1 MNSVENICSVCGVA
15 GMKEASAGICPACA
29 LRGVLEGA
37 ESGGRIGAYRLIEE
51 LGRGGM
57 GVVWLAEQE
66 APIRREVA
74 LKVIKAGMD
83 TREVLAR
90 FEAERQ
96 ALALM
101 DHPGIARVLDAGVTE
116 QGRPYFV
123 MELVEGLPLTEFCA
137 QEKLTVRE
145 RLRLMRQVCAAVEH
159 AHQKGVI
166 HRDLK
171 SSNILVTRGAE
182 GEPLP
187 KVIDFGIAKAVGPQG
202 IADTLVTQMGQVV
215 GTPQYMSPEQAGA
228 EALDVDTRSDVYA
241 LGVMLYE
248 LLTGSTPLRSE
259 TVRGAALAEVQRLVR
274 EVVTERPS
282 VRLERE
288 LWKLQRCTGETPMP
302 HTERHAETQALPQVA
317 EVRGDLDWIVLHA
330 LEKERARRYGSASA
344 LAEDLRRHLEDEP
357 VLARPPS
364 ALYQFRKAV
373 KRHRTAFVAGLSVA
387 AALVVATAV
396 SVNLAVRARAAEKL
410 ATERLS
416 ASEAVPEFLIHAL
429 RSPDPSKSGREV
441 RVVEVLDQA
450 VAEARSRFA
459 TQPLLRARL
468 LETLGQTYH
477 GLGLYAEAAEL
488 LGETAV
494 SYGEPGEEGRGS
506 EVKNLIAKSISER
519 FLGRYETALK
529 LTDEAWEKGKA
540 ALGPNHE
547 DTLHARFEHGLV
559 FALMGRLEEAKAIQK
574 EIADGQMGTSTLRQH
589 MVEDLEVLF
598 MEARGEMEPL
608 VAKFTQRAQRP
619 LYLGKRTHNELAA
632 SQMEH
637 LGRVLEKLGRKEDSL
652 LVREELL
659 LHTWESLGPAHN
671 YTGTAMSIMAKAFFE
686 AGRGVEATAV
696 ARLLLADSEREP
708 QVSQVVGGLKKHV
721 AEWHAGFQGQD
732 NETLES
738 WKAELTESEESVPA
752 LLWSVRSL
760 MAEGLKEKRAH
771 LEKALAARF
780 RETQD
785 AFRMVG
791 PRLRLAQIC
800 MKCGDMEAA
809 ESLLKEMLETEQTTH
824 HLLAPVLL
832 HALHDLADARGGVE
846 GLSLREQALD
856 LALSGSWMEG
866 PEVRELHQGLQ
877 AAADSAGQ
885 PQQARRWL
893 ARVAPVM
900 AANADASAFD
910 QMQTA
915 VGMVM
920 MLAEQGERV
929 AAAQSL
935 KPLADRLAVPH
946 AVNDRRRIG
955 LELEVL
961 RLWAELESGEVK
973 EGRSRLAAR
982 LREHCTAAQTAI
994 QQKQG
999 TEVVILANLILSVV
1013 DMASPLDASVEK
1025 KTDEVELL
1033 TLIKRVGVDLYQ
1045 LDSRHHPLAKSLF
1058 EALLPQVNAHE
1069 GHPATREVL
1078 QFLSNIYKHEN
1089 RHPEAIRMRENLD
1102 ALLIKKYGP
1111 EHKETLLNRMA
1122 LADCMMQTSRKAES
1136 VALNHQCLQV
1146 LEKTLGQDNREAL
1159 RCREA
1164 LVSRL
1169 AAVNR
1174 KEEALE
1180 LCQQQKQLA
1189 LAAPTSYLG
1198 AYSMALVK
1206 EGNLLRDL
1214 GQWERARGCYLE
1226 ALAKTSLK
1234 APTESDRSR
1243 LQGVIEQAIKG
1254 LETLARN
1261 RGLPFTAPQKPVV
1274 KVVKTS

>member
-137 QEKLTVRE
+137 QEKLAVRE

-171 SSNILVTRGAE
+171 PSNILVTRGAE

-274 EVVTERPS
+274 EAVTERPS

-288 LWKLQRCTGETPMP
+288 LRRDVDEPLVP
-302 HTERHAETQALPQVA
+302 QALPQVA

-330 LEKERARRYGSASA
+330 LEKEQARRYGSASA

-373 KRHRTAFVAGLSVA
+373 KRHRTAFMAGLSVA
-387 AALVVATAV
+387 AALVVATVV

-410 ATERLS
+410 ARERLA

-574 EIADGQMGTSTLRQH
+574 EIAEGQMGTSTQRQH

-598 MEARGEMEPL
+598 MEARGELEPL

-632 SQMEH
+632 SQIEH
-637 LGRVLEKLGRKEDSL
+637 LGRVLEKLGRMEDSL

-671 YTGTAMSIMAKAFFE
+671 YTGTAMSILAKAFFE

-708 QVSQVVGGLKKHV
+708 QVSQLVSGLKKHV
-721 AEWHAGFQGQD
+721 RDWQAGFIGRDQ
-732 NETLES
+732 ETLES
-738 WKAELTESEESVPA
+738 WEAGLPESEESVPA

-760 MAEGLKEKRAH
+760 MTEKLEEKRAH

-780 RETQD
+780 RESQD

-791 PRLRLAQIC
+791 PWLRLAQIC

-809 ESLLKEMLETEQTTH
+809 ESLLKEMLKTEQTPF

-832 HALHDLADARGGVE
+832 HALHDLADARGGLT
-846 GLSLREQALD
+846 GLRIREQALE

-877 AAADSAGQ
+877 AAADNAGQ

-893 ARVAPVM
+893 ARAAPVM
-900 AANADASAFD
+900 AANADASAMD
-910 QMQTA
+910 QVQTA
-915 VGMVM
+915 LGMVM
-920 MLAEQGERV
+920 MLAERGERV
-929 AAAQSL
+929 TAAQSL
-935 KPLADRLAVPH
+935 KSLADKLALPH

-973 EGRSRLAAR
+973 EGRSRLAVR
-982 LREHCTAAQTAI
+982 LREHCAAAQSAI
-994 QQKQG
+994 QKKQG
-999 TEVVILANLILSVV
+999 TEAVVLVSLILPAATK
-1013 DMASPLDASVEK
+1013 ASSLDEVVEK
-1025 KTDEVELL
+1025 QPEKVDLL
-1033 TLIKRVGVDLYQ
+1033 TLIKSVGVDLYHF
-1045 LDSRHHPLAKSLF
+1045 DPMHRPLAKSLF
-1058 EALLPQVNAHE
+1058 ETLLPQVNARE
-1069 GHPATREVL
+1069 GHPATRDVCH
-1078 QFLSNIYKHEN
+1078 FLAAIFREEKQHEKALTL
-1089 RHPEAIRMRENLD
+1089 RQMLD
-1102 ALLIKKYGP
+1102 EHLVRKFGS
-1111 EHKETLLNRMA
+1111 EHKETIFNRMEMGECHFQRGRRDEA
-1122 LADCMMQTSRKAES
+1122 ADLTAE
-1136 VALNHQCLQV
+1136 CLKT
-1146 LEKTLGQDNREAL
+1146 LEKTLGQDNRDTL

-1169 AAVNR
+1169 AAANR

-1180 LCQQQKQLA
+1180 LCQQQKQIA
-1189 LAAPTSYLG
+1189 LAAPAKFIG
-1198 AYSMALVK
+1198 AYSMALLK
-1206 EGNLLRDL
+1206 EGTILRDL
-1214 GQWERARGCYLE
+1214 GQWERARDCYLE
-1226 ALAKTSLK
+1226 ALAKTPVE
-1234 APTESDRSR
+1234 APNEGDRSR
-1243 LQGVIEQAIKG
+1243 LQGIIDQAVQG
-1254 LETLARN
+1254 LANLAKQREM
-1261 RGLPFTAPQKPVV
+1261 PFSPPEKPLV
-1274 KVVKTS
+1274 KVVKTP

>member
-1 MNSVENICSVCGVA
+1 MNSAENICPVCGVA

-83 TREVLAR
+83 TREVIAR

-101 DHPGIARVLDAGVTE
+101 DHPGIARVLDAGVTDH
-116 QGRPYFV
+116 GRPYFV

-137 QEKLTVRE
+137 QEKLAVRE
-145 RLRLMRQVCAAVEH
+145 RLRLMRRVCAAVEH
-159 AHQKGVI
+159 AHQKGII

-171 SSNILVTRGAE
+171 PSNILVTRGAD
-182 GEPLP
+182 GEPVP
-187 KVIDFGIAKAVGPQG
+187 KVIDFGIAKAVGPQA
-202 IADTLVTQMGQVV
+202 IADTLVTQLGQVV

-228 EALDVDTRSDVYA
+228 ETLDVDTRSDVYA

-288 LWKLQRCTGETPMP
+288 LRSTGETPVP
-302 HTERHAETQALPQVA
+302 HTKRHAETHALPQVA
-317 EVRGDLDWIVLHA
+317 EVRGDLDWIVLRA

-373 KRHRTAFVAGLSVA
+373 KRHRTAFMAGLSVA
-387 AALVVATAV
+387 AALVVATVV

-416 ASEAVPEFLIHAL
+416 ASEAVPEFLIYAL
-429 RSPDPSKSGREV
+429 RSPDPSKSGRDV

-459 TQPLLRARL
+459 TQPLMRARL

-506 EVKNLIAKSISER
+506 EVKNLIARSIAER
-519 FLGRYETALK
+519 FLGRYEAALK

-574 EIADGQMGTSTLRQH
+574 EIAEGQMGTLAVRQH

-598 MEARGEMEPL
+598 MEARGELEPL

-637 LGRVLEKLGRKEDSL
+637 LGRVLEKLGRKEGSL

-659 LHTWESLGPAHN
+659 LHTWETLGPGHS
-671 YTGTAMSIMAKAFFE
+671 YTIYALRILSETMHG
-686 AGRGVEATAV
+686 AGRGAEACAIRQIWAEAASREPRLSQEAERERQRLEEDFVPEMEIQAKAWREAVEKGDGRAPAMVWTA
-696 ARLLLADSEREP
+696 AALNAQDPEMRLLRLESA
-708 QVSQVVGGLKKHV
+708 
-721 AEWHAGFQGQD
+721 WHAARSEMPPALQTGPRLRIASMHLQQR
-732 NETLES
+732 S
-738 WKAELTESEESVPA
+738 WKEAE
-752 LLWSVRSL
+752 
-760 MAEGLKEKRAH
+760 AH
-771 LEKALAARF
+771 LRELSALPEIGSHLLAPLLMMAWNEWAAQQEGEPALAAREQALEVALGGTWMDGSDV
-780 RETQD
+780 RELYQEMH
-785 AFRMVG
+785 AACEAAGQAGRAQ
-791 PRLRLAQIC
+791 RWLARLAPAMAASATASAYDQVHTVLGMATILIEQ
-800 MKCGDMEAA
+800 GEAGVAA
-809 ESLLKEMLETEQTTH
+809 ESLNLLLKRMAAVKT
-824 HLLAPVLL
+824 AG
-832 HALHDLADARGGVE
+832 DARAE
-846 GLSLREQALD
+846 GLEMEVLVMLAGMQHSTAQA
-856 LALSGSWMEG
+856 
-866 PEVRELHQGLQ
+866 VRE
-877 AAADSAGQ
+877 
-885 PQQARRWL
+885 
-893 ARVAPVM
+893 M
-900 AANADASAFD
+900 
-910 QMQTA
+910 
-915 VGMVM
+915 
-920 MLAEQGERV
+920 
-929 AAAQSL
+929 
-935 KPLADRLAVPH
+935 
-946 AVNDRRRIG
+946 
-955 LELEVL
+955 
-961 RLWAELESGEVK
+961 
-973 EGRSRLAAR
+973 LAAR
-982 LREHCTAAQTAI
+982 LREHCASLQTAAKERRLKDA
-994 QQKQG
+994 
-999 TEVVILANLILSVV
+999 VVLGSLILPAAKLASDLDQALPRPAAGQA
-1013 DMASPLDASVEK
+1013 DMLVWAKRAAL
-1025 KTDEVELL
+1025 ELYH
-1033 TLIKRVGVDLYQ
+1033 TGPSQR
-1045 LDSRHHPLAKSLF
+1045 PLAKALF
-1058 EALLPQVNAHE
+1058 EALLPQVVSRKD
-1069 GHPATREVL
+1069 HPATREVL
-1078 QFLSNIYKHEN
+1078 RFAA
-1089 RHPEAIRMRENLD
+1089 AIRREEKQHVEALKLRQMLD
-1102 ALLIKKYGP
+1102 EHLIRRYGH
-1111 EHKETLLNRMA
+1111 EHKETILNRMEMGECLHQVGRRDDA
-1122 LADCMMQTSRKAES
+1122 AGLTADCLKA
-1136 VALNHQCLQV
+1136 
-1146 LEKTLGQDNREAL
+1146 LEKTLGKDHREAM
-1159 RCREA
+1159 RCRET
-1164 LVSRL
+1164 LVGRL
-1169 AAVNR
+1169 AAANR
-1174 KEEALE
+1174 KEEGLLLSQE
-1180 LCQQQKQLA
+1180 QKQLA
-1189 LAAPTSYLG
+1189 LASPSSYPG
-1198 AYSMALVK
+1198 AYAMALVK

-1214 GQWERARGCYLE
+1214 GQRTRARESYEE
-1226 ALAKTSLK
+1226 ALATVPRE
-1234 APTESDRSR
+1234 AANEGDRTR
-1243 LQGVIEQAIKG
+1243 LQGIIHSAING
-1254 LETLARN
+1254 LEILAN
-1261 RGLPFTAPQKPVV
+1261 NVGTPFVRPQEPEV
-1274 KVVKTS
+1274 KVVKKS